1 MNKLSVGVIL
11 LLLVGC
17 NRQPADEFYG
27 DIAPMEESSY
37 EYAIDV
43 QEEESFN
50 SAAKEEYAAYMQVS
64 NTVDQGKNQDQKP
77 TSQIIKTV
85 HLSLEVDQLDSVEL
99 QVQSLIPRY
108 QSILV
113 GSTRFN
119 HSGGTEITMTIRVPA
134 PSLDPMV
141 GDLELMAKRIRN
153 KETTTKDVGE
163 EFVDLQTR
171 LENKRVAEQRYREI
185 LTQASTVEEILKVEE
200 HLRKIREEIEAK
212 QGRLRY
218 LQNQVRYSTI
228 HLVCTQPDYLPA
240 QNGPSYGTRVKKA
253 LSGGWEFMETASI
266 ALVLLWPLWILGV
279 LLWLLFRYR
288 SKLRQ
293 KSM

>member
-11 LLLVGC
+11 LLVVGC
-17 NRQPADEFYG
+17 NPEPGADSYG
-27 DIAPMEESSY
+27 DIGPMEETSY
-37 EYAIDV
+37 EYLTDV
-43 QEEESFN
+43 EEVHFYETG
-50 SAAKEEYAAYMQVS
+50 KEEYAASMQVS
-64 NTVDQGKNQDQKP
+64 STVDQGKNQDQKP
-77 TSQIIKTV
+77 SSQIIKTV
-85 HLSLEVDQLDSVEL
+85 HLSLEVDQLDSVEQ

-108 QSILV
+108 QSFKAR
-113 GSTRFN
+113 STRLN

-141 GDLELMAKRIRN
+141 GDLELMAKRVRN

-171 LENKRVAEQRYREI
+171 LENKRAAEQRYREI
-185 LTQASTVEEILKVEE
+185 LTQAKTVEEILKVEE

-212 QGRLRY
+212 QGRLNY
-218 LQNQVRYSTI
+218 LKNQVRYSTI

-266 ALVLLWPLWILGV
+266 ALVLLWPLWILGL
-279 LLWLLFRYR
+279 LLWFLLRYR
-288 SKLRQ
+288 SRLRQ
-293 KSM
+293 KNM